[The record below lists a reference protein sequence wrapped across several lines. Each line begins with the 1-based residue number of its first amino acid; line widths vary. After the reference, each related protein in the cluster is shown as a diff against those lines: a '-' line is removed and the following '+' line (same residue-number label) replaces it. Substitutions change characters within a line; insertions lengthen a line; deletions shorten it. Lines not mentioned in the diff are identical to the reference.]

1 MFSNEYFELQEVDN
15 SAFIDDLVD
24 WVFGGRGELKIK
36 EIKYYKT
43 GGQKTNETTIGD
55 LFVFLFFLSFFL
67 SSFFSD
73 SFLLFCIVYLFIF
86 FHPFLP
92 LICFPFTNLP

>member
-43 GGQKTNETTIGD
+43 GGQKTNI
-55 LFVFLFFLSFFL
+55 
-67 SSFFSD
+67 
-73 SFLLFCIVYLFIF
+73 Y
-86 FHPFLP
+86 
-92 LICFPFTNLP
+92 